1 MIRKFLALGLAA
13 MMLNPAM
20 IVGAS
25 PFPDKDKDRDRKN
38 NSFGDTSTPI
48 KHVVVIFG
56 ENISFD
62 HYFGTYPN
70 AENPSGEPRFEARK
84 DTPTVNGIAPTVADL
99 ENNAL
104 GSNNPNFFN
113 VTGNGVNATNPFRLD
128 RTQALT
134 SSQSHAYTN
143 EQAALHQGL
152 VDLYPISTGAKGAP
166 PNAPPAVVLT
176 KGLNMGYFDGNT
188 VTAMWNYAQHF
199 AMNDNSFDTNYGPST
214 VGLINLVSGQT
225 NGIAVNFP
233 STSTS
238 AEVADGNGGF
248 SLIGDRDPFN
258 DVCSSK
264 TSTIQMSSRN
274 IGDMLTSDGVTW
286 GSFMG
291 GFDLTKINANG
302 STGCTRSSVN
312 PQILAFQLANGATM
326 AAATASATINDYVP
340 HHAFLQYYSSTLNPS
355 HTRPASI
362 SEIGKNG
369 PANHEYD
376 IHDFFDAVNAG
387 NFPAVNF
394 LKAPAFQDGH
404 PGNSDPLDEQTF
416 VTTVINFLE
425 HTKDWKET
433 AVILMYDDSDGWYD
447 HVMPP
452 IVNQSSSTADVLTTN
467 VTTVNGLTTATL
479 SCGNGAT
486 ALPGVDNGGNAH
498 AQGRCG
504 YGPRQPLLVISP
516 YSRENFVDHTITDQT
531 SVLRFI
537 EDNWLGGERVGKGS
551 FDNIA
556 NSIVAMFNFD
566 NCREDDAQKLFLD
579 PATGLRT
586 NH

>member
-1 MIRKFLALGLAA
+1 MIRKFLAFGLAA
-13 MMLNPAM
+13 MMMNPAM
-20 IVGAS
+20 IAS
-25 PFPDKDKDRDRKN
+25 PFPDKDKDKDRKN

-70 AENPSGEPRFEARK
+70 AENPSGEPKFEARQG
-84 DTPTVNGIAPTVADL
+84 TPTVNGISPTL
-99 ENNAL
+99 QESNAL
-104 GSNNPNFFN
+104 SSNNPNFFN
-113 VTGNGVNATNPFRLD
+113 ETGNGVNAANPFRLD
-128 RTQALT
+128 RSQALT
-134 SSQSHAYTN
+134 SSQSHAYTA

-199 AMNDNSFDTNYGPST
+199 AMNDNSFGTNYGPST
-214 VGLINLVSGQT
+214 VGVINLVSGQT
-225 NGIAVNFP
+225 NGIAHNFP
-233 STSTS
+233 TTSTS

-248 SLIGDRDPFN
+248 TLIGDRDPFN

-264 TSTIQMSSRN
+264 TSTVQMSSRN
-274 IGDMLTSDGVTW
+274 IGDMLSSNGVTW

-291 GFDLTKINANG
+291 GFDLTVKNPNG

-312 PQILAFQLANGATM
+312 PQILNFALAAGETTAQ
-326 AAATASATINDYVP
+326 ATAVATITDYVP
-340 HHAFLQYYSSTLNPS
+340 HHSFLQYYGSTLNPN

-362 SEIGKNG
+362 HEIGNNG

-376 IHDFFDAVNAG
+376 THDFFDAVNAG
-387 NFPAVNF
+387 NFPAVSF
-394 LKAPAFQDGH
+394 LKAQSFQDAH
-404 PGNSDPLDEQTF
+404 PGNSDPLSEQTF
-416 VTTVINFLE
+416 VTTVLNFLQ
-425 HTKDWKET
+425 HSKDWKET
-433 AVILMYDDSDGWYD
+433 AVIILYDDSDGWYD

-467 VTTVNGLTTATL
+467 VTTTAGLTTATL

-486 ALPGVDNGGNAH
+486 ALPGADGAGNLH

-504 YGPRQPLLVISP
+504 YGIRQPLLVISP
-516 YSRENFVDHTITDQT
+516 FSRENFVDHTLTDQT

-551 FDNIA
+551 MDNIA
-556 NSIVAMFNFD
+556 NSIAGMFDFS
-566 NCREDDAQKLFLD
+566 NCRGDDNQKLFLD
-579 PATGLRT
+579 PATGERT

>member
-13 MMLNPAM
+13 VLLNPAM
-20 IVGAS
+20 IAGAS
-25 PFPDKDKDRDRKN
+25 PFPGKDKDRKN
-38 NSFGDTSTPI
+38 NAFGDTSTPI
-48 KHVVVIFG
+48 KHVVIIFG

-70 AENPSGEPRFEARK
+70 AENPAGEPKFEARQG
-84 DTPTVNGIAPTVADL
+84 TPTVNGISPNLLDT
-99 ENNAL
+99 NAL
-104 GSNNPNFFN
+104 ATNNPNFFN
-113 VTGNGVNATNPFRLD
+113 ESGNGVNASNPFRLD

-188 VTAMWNYAQHF
+188 VTALWNYAQHF
-199 AMNDNSFDTNYGPST
+199 AMNDNSFGSGFGPST
-214 VGLINLVSGQT
+214 VGVVNLVSGQT
-225 NGIAVNFP
+225 NGIAQNFP
-233 STSTS
+233 TTSTAS
-238 AEVADGNGGF
+238 EVADGNGGF
-248 SLIGDRDPFN
+248 TLIGDRDPFN
-258 DVCSSK
+258 DACSSK
-264 TSTIQMSSRN
+264 TSTVQMSTRS
-274 IGDMLTSDGVTW
+274 IGDMLTSDGITW

-291 GFDLTKINANG
+291 GFDLSVTNANG
-302 STGCTRSSVN
+302 STGCTRSTVN

-326 AAATASATINDYVP
+326 ASATASATINDYVP
-340 HHAFLQYYSSTLNPS
+340 HHSFFQYFASSLNAN
-355 HTRPASI
+355 HTRPASVG
-362 SEIGKNG
+362 EIGHNG

-376 IHDFFDAVNAG
+376 IHDFFDGINAG
-387 NFPAVNF
+387 NFPAVSF
-394 LKAPAFQDGH
+394 LKAQAFQDAH

-416 VTTVINFLE
+416 VTTVINFLQHRPE
-425 HTKDWKET
+425 WKET
-433 AVILMYDDSDGWYD
+433 AVVILYDDSDGWYD

-452 IVNQSSSTADVLTTN
+452 IVNQSSSTSDVLTTS
-467 VTTVNGLTTATL
+467 VATVAGLTTATL

-486 ALPGVDNGGNAH
+486 ALPGVDGAGNAH

-504 YGPRQPLLVISP
+504 YGIRQPLLVISP
-516 YSRENFVDHTITDQT
+516 YSRENFVDHTLTDQT

-551 FDNIA
+551 YDNVA
-556 NSIVAMFNFD
+556 NSIINMFDFN
-566 NCREDDAQKLFLD
+566 NCRDGEDHKLFLD